1 MSQEKETSVLARL
14 EADNRRLR
22 ALLDARDAPGELRHR
37 LRSTVSLMR
46 SIIKRS
52 AETDRDLAS
61 YVAHLEDRMD
71 SITRAQAAADAQDA
85 VDLHLMLSEELLHY
99 NAKEGEKVRFS
110 GPPTSFLPRAGQLM
124 ALAIH
129 ELAVN
134 AIEHGALGLKGHLD
148 VDWSLTPG
156 PPEDIFTMVW
166 KEHGGAGVGTPSSQ
180 AFGTEVLT
188 QMLSYELA
196 ANTLIEFEEDGLRC
210 TISFPMTERIG
221 IVEANSRGSSQSDAL
236 A

>member
-1 MSQEKETSVLARL
+1 MSQETETSTLARL

-22 ALLDARDAPGELRHR
+22 ALLDAQDAPGELRHR

-71 SITRAQAAADAQDA
+71 SIARAQAAADAQGV

-99 NAKEGEKVRFS
+99 NAIEGEKVRFS
-110 GPPTSFLPRAGQLM
+110 GPRTSFQPRAGQLM

-134 AIEHGALGLKGHLD
+134 AIEHGALGLEGRLD
-148 VDWSLTPG
+148 VDWSFAPG
-156 PPEDIFTMVW
+156 QPEEIFTMVW
-166 KEHGGAGVGTPSSQ
+166 KEHGGSGVCKPSSQ

-196 ANTLIEFEEDGLRC
+196 ANTIIEFEDDGVRC
-210 TISFPMTERIG
+210 TIRFPMTERIG
-221 IVEANSRGSSQSDAL
+221 IADSKPPVSLQSEA
-236 A
+236 